1 MKNTQYTAEFT
12 KNQTAILRGYDG
24 EKITDVIEIPCAP
37 WADRHAVADML
48 KAEGRARGL
57 RA

>member
-12 KNQTAILRGYDG
+12 KNQTAVLRGYDE

-37 WADRHAVADML
+37 WADRYAVAEML
-48 KAEGRARGL
+48 KEEGRARGL